1 MGVLVL
7 VRHGQA
13 SVGTGNYDALS
24 ELGHN
29 QARIAGER
37 LRAADLDVGRIVCG
51 ALVRQR
57 ETAAPIVAALGLPSS
72 RLEIDDR
79 LDEYD
84 HAGVFDAASSEVR
97 FETAR
102 GTESPRVLQSA
113 LDTAI
118 RRWMTGD
125 GEYVESH
132 DAFVDRVRAVLG
144 DLTTEAGTTI
154 AISSGGVIAAMCT
167 QVLGLPVERWP
178 DLARIVV
185 NGSVTKLITGRT
197 GTTLLTF
204 NDHAHLER
212 DRAEIT
218 YR

>member
-24 ELGHN
+24 ERGRD
-29 QARIAGER
+29 QARVTGER
-37 LRAADLDVGRIVCG
+37 LRTADLDVARIVCG
-51 ALVRQR
+51 ALVRQCD
-57 ETAAPIVAALGLPSS
+57 TAAPIVAALGLPAS

-84 HAGVFDAASSEVR
+84 HAGVFDANSSEVR

-132 DAFVDRVRAVLG
+132 EDFIDRVRAVLS
-144 DLTTEAGTTI
+144 DLTNAAGTTI

-167 QVLGLPVERWP
+167 QVLGLPIERWP

-185 NGSVTKLITGRT
+185 NGGVTKLITGRS
-197 GTTLLTF
+197 GTSLLTF
-204 NDHAHLER
+204 NDHAHFER